1 MIKDEISDNRLE
13 TKNCVNRK
21 DLTSILLE
29 TQLINNFERHYKT
42 NKAPFVIN
50 IEMIWFEEFGEMLTE
65 ALVNFVNK
73 LTSPKSK
80 LAIKNDI
87 YLVSISKVIEWI
99 EYPTA
104 LNVIANKW
112 LWDCDGTYYDYDEE
126 CENVKRLKESAV
138 ELEEIRKKNRT
149 KTMELKGEDLYR
161 NGVLTAVIIVF
172 ILAIVS
178 TIFYDKF
185 NQ

>member
-1 MIKDEISDNRLE
+1 LIKDEISDNRLE

-21 DLTSILLE
+21 DLTSTLLE
-29 TQLINNFERHYKT
+29 DQLIKNFESHYKT

-50 IEMIWFEEFGEMLTE
+50 IEMIWFEDFGEMLTE

-80 LAIKNDI
+80 LANRNDI
-87 YLVSISKVIEWI
+87 YLVSISKIIEWI

-161 NGVLTAVIIVF
+161 NGVLTAVIIIF
-172 ILAIVS
+172 ILAIIS